1 MESSPCTLHATV
13 TGACAAPLA
22 LRRRGAR
29 ARTAPPLQGRAR
41 AVRAQGPRLEPE
53 PQAVPEKGGPSTLPK
68 TALRVGAG
76 VALALALGGVSW
88 TARGGSAGPVLHMQ
102 PAAVCALNAVT
113 DGVSRVTVERGGA
126 AAIKT
131 SVDALSDSLFRRE
144 DSVRDRATLMD
155 LVFEQ
160 VTKEHITDR
169 GKLTSLLQ
177 KEFLASR
184 DSERKLDLGLLLT
197 DVLINQR
204 EWQRAKEVCQQLT
217 SRHQRDSRPY
227 LHLAV
232 INMMMAVET
241 MLSPDTATTDDIEK
255 MTKNAIEYWKEFKN
269 KNELA
274 KASTDSNT

>member
-1 MESSPCTLHATV
+1 MDSSLCTLHTTV
-13 TGACAAPLA
+13 TGATAAPV
-22 LRRRGAR
+22 LRRRGGTAR
-29 ARTAPPLQGRAR
+29 PLHWKAC
-41 AVRAQGPRLEPE
+41 AARAQGAAAPGQDDDH
-53 PQAVPEKGGPSTLPK
+53 QAPVKGGTLPTK
-68 TALRVGAG
+68 TALKVGAG
-76 VALALALGGVSW
+76 VALALALGGASW
-88 TARGGSAGPVLHMQ
+88 TARGAGDGGTLHVQ

-113 DGVSRVTVERGGA
+113 DGATRASTERAGA
-126 AAIKT
+126 ATVKT

-144 DSVRDRATLMD
+144 DTPRDRATLMD

-169 GKLTSLLQ
+169 GKLASLLQ
-177 KEFLASR
+177 KEFSASR
-184 DSERKLDLGLLLT
+184 DSEKKLDLGLLLT

-204 EWQRAKEVCQQLT
+204 EWQRAKEVCQQIT
-217 SRHQRDSRPY
+217 GRYQRDSRPY

-255 MTKNAIEYWKEFKN
+255 MTKSAIDAWKEFKN

-274 KASTDSNT
+274 KGSADAST